1 MTCDESEQDRTAS
14 KMFPSCR
21 NAFNPVPD
29 ILEKAE
35 FPNPYNGDVLASS
48 IVLTLIIVHIIILYI
63 VENNSII
70 VLTLITEMFWHPQ

>member
-1 MTCDESEQDRTAS
+1 
-14 KMFPSCR
+14 MFPSCR

-35 FPNPYNGDVLASS
+35 FPNPYNVLASS

>member
-1 MTCDESEQDRTAS
+1 
-14 KMFPSCR
+14 MFPSCR

-35 FPNPYNGDVLASS
+35 FPSPYNGDVLASS

-63 VENNSII
+63 VENNSGELILYLHE
-70 VLTLITEMFWHPQ
+70 VLKE